1 MKGFLTALQFLTI
14 IKVREDPGLTGEQLG
29 SSMAYFPLV
38 GLVIG
43 LVLAG
48 VRIGASHVLPPA
60 LTDTLVIIV
69 LVVMTGALHLDGFAD
84 TVDGLAGGKDRGR
97 ILAIMKDSRI
107 GSFAVIG
114 LILLLLMKV
123 FALMEVPASMKTAT
137 LIVVPVMGRWS
148 TVQLAAMVPYARS
161 GYGTAQA
168 FVGFTGKLEY
178 LVASLMTALIVV
190 GLLLMKGV
198 VILAIAAALTFGIGY
213 FFKRRIGGVT
223 GDILG
228 ATCELVEVITLILV
242 CVLFV

>member
-48 VRIGASHVLPPA
+48 VRIGASYILPTVLA
-60 LTDTLVIIV
+60 DTLVIIAFV
-69 LVVMTGALHLDGFAD
+69 IITGALHLDGFAD
-84 TVDGLAGGKDRGR
+84 TVDGLAGGKDRER

-114 LILLLLMKV
+114 LILLLLLKV
-123 FALMEVPASMKTAT
+123 FALMEVPASLKTGT
-137 LIVVPVMGRWS
+137 LIIVPVLGRWS
-148 TVQLAAMVPYARS
+148 TVQLAALFPYARS

-190 GLLLMKGV
+190 GLFLMKGV
-198 VILAIAAALTFGIGY
+198 VIMAIAGALTFGIGL
-213 FFKRRIGGVT
+213 FSKRRIGGVT

-228 ATCELVEVITLILV
+228 ATCELVEVTTLILV